1 MNIEPK
7 NIANNQKQEVYTR
20 ISDGGDSNSINVDV
34 YEDGEKV
41 TEAEMSYLTPSEED
55 ANVKPEGEIIVE
67 DEVRDIVIAIAQTNP
82 NISPEFMKLA
92 DELEQENQEYLE
104 DQKANSDVE
113 EEEEDEYDND
123 DSEADSEADSE

>member
-1 MNIEPK
+1 MEPK
-7 NIANNQKQEVYTR
+7 NFANNQKQEVYTR
-20 ISDGGDSNSINVDV
+20 ISDGGDSNSINVEV

-67 DEVRDIVIAIAQTNP
+67 DEVRDIVIAIAQTNQ
-82 NISPEFMKLA
+82 NLSPEFMKLA

-123 DSEADSEADSE
+123 DSEADSE

>member
-1 MNIEPK
+1 MEPK
-7 NIANNQKQEVYTR
+7 NFANNQKQEVCTR
-20 ISDGGDSNSINVDV
+20 IGVGGDSNSINVEV

-123 DSEADSEADSE
+123 GSEADSE

>member
-1 MNIEPK
+1 MEPK
-7 NIANNQKQEVYTR
+7 NFANNQKQEVCTR
-20 ISDGGDSNSINVDV
+20 IGVGGDSNSINVEV
-34 YEDGEKV
+34 YEDGKKV

-113 EEEEDEYDND
+113 EEDEYDND
-123 DSEADSEADSE
+123 DSEADSE